1 MRAAHGRSGYRS
13 PSKQPRGRQPGSHVA
28 PRLKRSSSLRPR
40 DLVPLDL
47 TSGAGRF
54 FAKMVREI
62 EVDLGAGSR
71 RNLSRIESELI
82 RAFAG
87 AATQLQ
93 YLNHQILL
101 GEGSEIDLVGFSQ
114 LASTML
120 RIGSRLG
127 TTRRTKSV
135 IDLDTFLVMRKSA
148 KPPEAPRDGEVIE

>member
-1 MRAAHGRSGYRS
+1 MDAQVTDVPNKRL
-13 PSKQPRGRQPGSHVA
+13 RGRQPGSQVA
-28 PRLKRSSSLRPR
+28 PGLRRTSALRAR
-40 DLVPLDL
+40 DLVPLDH

-62 EVDLGAGSR
+62 EADLGAGSR
-71 RNLSRIESELI
+71 RNLSRIEGELI

-101 GEGSEIDLVGFSQ
+101 GEGSEIDLAGFSQ

-127 TTRRTKSV
+127 TTRRAKSV
-135 IDLDTFLVMRKSA
+135 IDLDTFLAMRKSA
-148 KPPEAPRDGEVIE
+148 KPPKAPRDGEVIE